1 MRMREQERQRDRGP
15 DVDRGGLEL
24 IDQGFTVQG
33 RRSNAKRT
41 TASTCEAACC
51 KASPPVHGT
60 CNVQWQVSGFHL
72 YGTRDR

>member
-1 MRMREQERQRDRGP
+1 MRMREPERQRDRGP
-15 DVDRGGLEL
+15 DVDKGGGAEL

-51 KASPPVHGT
+51 KASPPGHYCGT
-60 CNVQWQVSGFHL
+60 CQ
-72 YGTRDR
+72 RDNGR